1 MATTFNYY
9 IRPKKRGDNT
19 MTVTIR
25 VTHNRKNKYL
35 PTSIYV
41 DKTQISRDGK
51 TIRDAAVIN
60 TIEDKIKEMRQ
71 AFLTIKFPDVLSVDQ
86 IASIINDIIHGNGPD
101 TFQLDVFDYAE
112 ILMKRMEPKTAE
124 GYRTSLNAVK
134 RFTGKDR
141 LDINDITTAWV
152 KRFRNF
158 LETEP
163 PVIGRNGTTY
173 GQKSRGSRAVS
184 YYLGCIRH
192 IHNEARLEFNDED
205 TGEILIPRQPFSRK
219 DLVPPMPITE
229 HRTVTVAEIRSIMGA
244 ETAPYSRAELARDV
258 FMLSFML
265 AGTNTIDLYNARVTD
280 LDRDLLTY
288 CRAKTD
294 STRYDKAKITLKML
308 PMAMEILERH
318 NGRCGYLFNFHLR
331 YSNSHEFNRAVNKGL
346 KEVAQLAGIEGNLTT
361 YYARHS
367 WATIARNV
375 CGIDRDTVNAALDHA
390 STGNDRI
397 NDIYIVKSFS
407 AIWKAQEAVMAELMK
422 NDEKTAV
429 FAVV

>member
-1 MATTFNYY
+1 MA
-9 IRPKKRGDNT
+9 
-19 MTVTIR
+19 VTIR
-25 VTHNRKNKYL
+25 ITHNRKNKYL

-51 TIRDAAVIN
+51 TIRDATVRD
-60 TIEDKIKEMRQ
+60 TIDDKIKKMRQ
-71 AFLTIKFPDVLSVDQ
+71 AFLKIKFPDALTVEQ
-86 IASIINDIIHGNGPD
+86 IASIINDIIKGNSPD
-101 TFQLDVFDYAE
+101 TFKLDLFDYSE
-112 ILMKRMEPKTAE
+112 ILMRRMEPKTAE

-134 RFTGKDR
+134 RFIGKDR
-141 LDINDITTAWV
+141 LDINEINTSWV
-152 KRFRNF
+152 RRFREF

-163 PVIGRNGTTY
+163 AVENKGGKVARKDGRYPKKTQGC
-173 GQKSRGSRAVS
+173 RAIS
-184 YYLGCIRH
+184 YYMGCLRS
-192 IHNEARLEFNDED
+192 IHNKARQEFNDDD
-205 TGEILIPRQPFSRK
+205 TNEIRIPRQPFARK
-219 DLVPPMPITE
+219 ELIPPMPLTE
-229 HRTVTVAEIRSIMGA
+229 HRTVTVDEIRAIMELDTSSNPKVA
-244 ETAPYSRAELARDV
+244 LARDV

-265 AGTNTIDLYNARVTD
+265 AGTNTIDLFNARATD
-280 LDRDLLTY
+280 LDGDLLTY

-318 NGRCGYLFNFHLR
+318 KGRGGYLFDFHLR

-346 KEVAQLAGIEGNLTT
+346 KEVAQLADIEGNLTT

-397 NDIYIVKSFS
+397 NDIYIAKSFA

-422 NDEKTAV
+422 NDEKTAI